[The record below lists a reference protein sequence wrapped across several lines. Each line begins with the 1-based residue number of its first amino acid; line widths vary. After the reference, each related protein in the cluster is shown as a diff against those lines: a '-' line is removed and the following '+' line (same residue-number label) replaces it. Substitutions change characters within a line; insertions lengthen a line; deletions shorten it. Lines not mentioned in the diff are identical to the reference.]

1 MHASAAPA
9 ARGGV
14 LGSEMGR
21 RRPAAGRG
29 GPPLNRL
36 TRACVLPWTRARGS
50 CAGGVR
56 TGAFRRLAFRAMPQ
70 PSPAQLRSGGGRP
83 GRRRADR
90 GVGADVADEVVGLAA
105 APETL
110 QLHEE

>member
-29 GPPLNRL
+29 GPLNRL
-36 TRACVLPWTRARGS
+36 KRACVLPWTRARGS
-50 CAGGVR
+50 CAGEVR
-56 TGAFRRLAFRAMPQ
+56 TGAFHRLAFRAMPQ